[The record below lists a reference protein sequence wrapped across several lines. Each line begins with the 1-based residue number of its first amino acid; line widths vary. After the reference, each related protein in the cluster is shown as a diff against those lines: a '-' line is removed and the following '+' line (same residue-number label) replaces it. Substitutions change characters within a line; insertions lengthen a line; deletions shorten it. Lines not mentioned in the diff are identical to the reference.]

1 MYLLE
6 REGMK
11 MIKTKITKR
20 GKFFVVQL
28 MNDEGKYKQVAKYE
42 DELDAK
48 VFRKELVKEKEDT
61 LRSVAA
67 ITVADAYKKYAEYK
81 YDLYAKEAIGKS
93 QLDFY
98 NRNKKIVAADVKFQS
113 TLLRK
118 LSCKDLRDFFL
129 RIYKAGQTPNAAKVI
144 CYSFKG
150 MCEYFIREEVIEEK
164 DYNVQFFD
172 VNNYAELPKHKKKKT
187 PIYNRKQFNDIYN
200 SISNIDNTDYR
211 ECACFVV
218 VAIIMFTGCRPAE
231 ARAIEWGNV
240 NFETSRIKVDQQ
252 FSTDNEIIDGTK
264 TEAGE
269 RFLLMP
275 TKLLNI
281 LIKWKV
287 HQTKFVAKPRY
298 VVQHN
303 QSINPIND
311 TMMRAFFYQ
320 HLAKL
325 GLAKIKHI
333 KNDIYEI
340 VESKFK
346 GTPFKSLRHTVSTAI
361 LNEQTRS
368 SALND
373 NVIKNQIGHADIK
386 TTKNIYGD
394 HNDLDI
400 SREADQEIIQGI
412 DQALRLKY
420 IN

>member
-1 MYLLE
+1 
-6 REGMK
+6 
-11 MIKTKITKR
+11 MIKTKVAKR
-20 GKFFVVQL
+20 GNYFVVQL
-28 MNDEGKYKQVAKYE
+28 MDDQGKYKQVAKYE
-42 DELDAK
+42 DELEAEI
-48 VFRKELVKEKEDT
+48 FRKELVKEKEDT

-67 ITVADAYKKYAEYK
+67 ITVADAYKKFAEYK
-81 YDLYAKEAIGKS
+81 YELFAKEAIGKS
-93 QLDFY
+93 QKDFY
-98 NRNKKIVAADVKFQS
+98 YRNAKIVAADVKFQS

-129 RIYKAGQTPNAAKVI
+129 RIYKSGSTPNQAKVI

-150 MCEYFIREEVIEEK
+150 LCEYFIREEVIEEK

-172 VNNYAELPKHKKKKT
+172 VNNYPELPKHKKKKT
-187 PIYNRKQFNDIYN
+187 PIFNRKEFNNIYG
-200 SISNIDNTDYR
+200 SISGIDKNDYN

-252 FSTDNEIIDGTK
+252 FSTDNEIIDNTK
-264 TEAGE
+264 TEAGT
-269 RFLLMP
+269 RVLIMP

-281 LIKWKV
+281 LLKWKV
-287 HQTKFVAKPRY
+287 HQTNFVAKPRY
-298 VVQHN
+298 VVQHK

-346 GTPFKSLRHTVSTAI
+346 GSPFKSLRHTVSTAI
-361 LNEQTRS
+361 LNEQARS

-386 TTKNIYGD
+386 Q
-394 HNDLDI
+394 
-400 SREADQEIIQGI
+400 QEQYMVIITI
-412 DQALRLKY
+412 
-420 IN
+420 

>member
-1 MYLLE
+1 
-6 REGMK
+6 

-20 GKFFVVQL
+20 GGYFVVQL
-28 MNDEGKYKQVAKYE
+28 MDDQGKYKQVAKYE

-81 YDLYAKEAIGKS
+81 YGLYSKDAIGKS
-93 QLDFY
+93 QIEFY
-98 NRNKKIVAADVKFQS
+98 NRNAKIVAADVKFQS
-113 TLLRK
+113 ILLRK

-129 RIYKAGQTPNAAKVI
+129 RIYKSGQTPNQSKII

-150 MCEYFIREEVIEEK
+150 LCEYFIREEVIEEK

-172 VNNYAELPKHKKKKT
+172 VENYPELPKHKKKKT
-187 PIYNRKQFNDIYN
+187 PIYNRKEFNNIYS
-200 SISNIDNTDYR
+200 SISGIDKTNYS

-252 FSTDNEIIDGTK
+252 FSTDNEIIDNTK
-264 TEAGE
+264 TEAGT
-269 RFLLMP
+269 RVLIIP

-281 LIKWKV
+281 LIKWKA
-287 HQTKFVAKPRY
+287 HQQSFIANPRY
-298 VVQHN
+298 VVQHK

-333 KNDIYEI
+333 KNDIYVIE
-340 VESKFK
+340 ESRFK

-386 TTKNIYGD
+386 TTKTIYAD

-400 SREADQEIIQGI
+400 GKEADQEIIQGI